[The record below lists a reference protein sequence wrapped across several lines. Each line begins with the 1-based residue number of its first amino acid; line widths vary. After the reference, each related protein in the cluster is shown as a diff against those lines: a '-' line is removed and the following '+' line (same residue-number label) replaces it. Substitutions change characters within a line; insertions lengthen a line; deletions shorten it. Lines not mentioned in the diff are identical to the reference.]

1 MHFYYCLPYECQQ
14 IAELL
19 VNFLKKNCLLV
30 GFDKKMEIRIKYQ
43 GFHEKGTGTHSYLC
57 PQG

>member
-30 GFDKKMEIRIKYQ
+30 GFDKKNGNKDQIPGI
-43 GFHEKGTGTHSYLC
+43 S
-57 PQG
+57 